1 MDWRTAYLEQAAAD
15 YETFRELVKI
25 GSPFC
30 HQLHYLQM
38 TTEKLAKGFLTSPGG
53 PRYPK
58 VHKAFVRFV
67 IIAQSRFEFRRASRF
82 KDTSQFRAYMDSLRH
97 KAQQIEDLSPEGE
110 EHPNPEYPW
119 EIRGVIQT
127 PLIYPFPDLNLKN
140 PQMMKLLQ
148 FIEDCLAMR
157 NQ

>member
-82 KDTSQFRAYMDSLRH
+82 KDTSQFRAY
-97 KAQQIEDLSPEGE
+97 E

-119 EIRGVIQT
+119 EIRGVIQA